1 MKERYF
7 NREIDRILQN
17 DVEIPREV
25 EMKMEKALRQ
35 IGAKEIQK
43 KKAKKSL
50 RFQVA
55 LALAGAMI
63 LGTVTVGATGFFL
76 WDKDVATD
84 SGGKE
89 SSSAC
94 GGICHRSGSDSFSG
108 TVSDDGK
115 RYVSLL

>member
-63 LGTVTVGATGFFL
+63 LGTVTVGATGFSCGIKM
-76 WDKDVATD
+76 WQ
-84 SGGKE
+84 SGLRRMRK
-89 SSSAC
+89 SS
-94 GGICHRSGSDSFSG
+94 RFWR
-108 TVSDDGK
+108 K
-115 RYVSLL
+115 RK